1 MSTAQTW
8 LTCLSV
14 EGESVH
20 REEVCF
26 FHAGT
31 GLSNLAPPARLCG
44 PPPTMARRLAGID
57 DDDDD
62 DDDDDEL
69 CSMRFIVA
77 LSALVVG
84 NGKAF
89 ASTSPG

>member
-1 MSTAQTW
+1 
-8 LTCLSV
+8 
-14 EGESVH
+14 
-20 REEVCF
+20 
-26 FHAGT
+26 
-31 GLSNLAPPARLCG
+31 
-44 PPPTMARRLAGID
+44 MARRLAGID